1 MRAPRT
7 SAEPAERT
15 WTVATAART
24 RALGA
29 ALGTVLRPPPE
40 GGLVVGLHGDLG
52 AGKTVFVQGLARGL
66 GVPPQEAV
74 VSPTFTVARD
84 YAAPGVAL
92 HHVDAYRLRGPGEL
106 EAAGFEEMWG
116 DGRVTCVEWAERVED
131 SLPPDRLDVTL
142 TPEGAA
148 AGEDAPRRVVARAGG
163 PTARAVLA
171 RWAEAAR

>member
-1 MRAPRT
+1 MTA
-7 SAEPAERT
+7 
-15 WTVATAART
+15 ATAERT

-29 ALGTVLRPPPE
+29 ALGAALRPPPP
-40 GGLVVGLHGDLG
+40 GGIVIGLHGDLG

-66 GVPPQEAV
+66 GVPPEEAV

-84 YAAPGVAL
+84 YRAPEVVL
-92 HHVDAYRLRGPGEL
+92 HHVDAYRLRGADEL

-131 SLPPDRLDVTL
+131 SLPVDRLDVTL

-148 AGEDAPRRVVARAGG
+148 AGEDAPRCIVSRAGG
-163 PTARAVLA
+163 PRARAVLA
-171 RWAEAAR
+171 RWAEPAR